1 MTMTQLASDSEIEAC
16 LRGER
21 LYGDDFS
28 PEQISRWY
36 ADEKEGYANLG
47 AKDAATYRYPY
58 HAINIAHG
66 FARLP
71 RDRHF
76 QHALGF
82 GAAYGEELFPLI
94 EPVRRVDR
102 ITIMDPSDAFVRDN
116 VKGVPAQWIKPQPS
130 GDIPFPDASVDLITC
145 FAVLHHVPNVSH
157 VVREFARILMPG
169 GYALIREPCVSM
181 GDWRR
186 PRQGLTKHERGIPL
200 HVFRRIIADAGLT
213 VAQER
218 PVVFR
223 PWVVL
228 SSKLGVWP
236 FNSTWATHVDAAF
249 SRCFAWNRR
258 YHATG
263 LLDKFRASAVYVM
276 LRK

>member
-1 MTMTQLASDSEIEAC
+1 MTQLASNAEIEAC

-28 PEQISRWY
+28 AEQISRWY
-36 ADEKEGYANLG
+36 DDEKEGYADLG
-47 AKDAATYRYPY
+47 AKDSANYTYPY

-71 RDRHF
+71 KDKRF
-76 QHALGF
+76 KHALGF
-82 GAAYGEELFPLI
+82 GAAYGEELSPLI
-94 EPVRRVDR
+94 EPARRIDR

-116 VKGVPAQWIKPQPS
+116 VKGVPATWVKPQPS
-130 GDIPFPDASVDLITC
+130 GDIPFADASVDLITC

-157 VVREFARILMPG
+157 VVKEFSRILMPG

-181 GDWRR
+181 GDWRQ

-200 HVFRRIIADAGLT
+200 PVFRKIIADAGLT

-223 PWVVL
+223 PWVVA
-228 SSKLGVWP
+228 SNKMGVWP
-236 FNSTWATHVDAAF
+236 FNSTWSTHVDGVL
-249 SRCFAWNRR
+249 SRLFAWNRR